1 MKIKE
6 IAEYMRKN
14 IEKSCTVEGTAR
26 EFGYSKFEFSKKF
39 KKKTGFLPSHFLS
52 FLKIEKA
59 LEIIINEN
67 ENIITAQIRTG
78 YNSSGTFSNIFKKYT
93 GISPSN
99 YKKTIKKF
107 YKTIKNYINS
117 SEVTEISYNKA
128 LKINKAKNFLYVNLI
143 YPENYESEITFIGL
157 FKNCIPDDLPDFGKI
172 LISSKAEN
180 RSIFENIPEGKYWL
194 MGFSIEKGSALK
206 DFFYLGNS
214 IRARRNKAIVFPTDK
229 EYTLKFRKP
238 IPSDFPF
245 LINFYLV
252 LFIFNCDFLLSEK
265 TFKTNIVVK
274 ITIIKTTT

>member
-6 IAEYMRKN
+6 IAEYTRKN

-39 KKKTGFLPSHFLS
+39 KKKTGFSASHFLS

-99 YKKTIKKF
+99 YKKTIRKF

-128 LKINKAKNFLYVNLI
+128 LKINKAKNFLCINLI
-143 YPENYESEITFIGL
+143 YPKNYESEITFIGL
-157 FKNCIPDDLPDFGKI
+157 FKNCIPDDLPDFGKV
-172 LISSKAEN
+172 LISTKVKN
-180 RSIFENIPEGKYWL
+180 RCIFENIPDGKYWII
-194 MGFSIEKGSALK
+194 GFSIEKGSALK
-206 DFFYLGNS
+206 DFFYLRNS
-214 IRARRNKAIVFPTDK
+214 IRAKENKAITFPLDK

-238 IPSDFPF
+238 TSSDFPF
-245 LINFYLV
+245 LINIPKLVKEVIEINTNTTSLTFY
-252 LFIFNCDFLLSEK
+252 SK
-265 TFKTNIVVK
+265 K
-274 ITIIKTTT
+274 

>member
-1 MKIKE
+1 MKKVVLLKE
-6 IAEYMRKN
+6 LLENLGTVNLNLVKN
-14 IEKSCTVEGTAR
+14 LR
-26 EFGYSKFEFSKKF
+26 
-39 KKKTGFLPSHFLS
+39 KKTGFLPSHFLS

-107 YKTIKNYINS
+107 YKTMKNYINS

-157 FKNCIPDDLPDFGKI
+157 FKNCIPDDLPDFGKV
-172 LISSKAEN
+172 LISTKEKS
-180 RSIFENIPEGKYWL
+180 RCIFENIPDGKYWII
-194 MGFSIEKGSALK
+194 GYSIEKGSALK
-206 DFFYLGNS
+206 DFFYLRNS
-214 IRARRNKAIVFPTDK
+214 IRAKENKAITFPTDK
-229 EYTLKFRKP
+229 EHTLKFRKP

-245 LINFYLV
+245 LINIPKLV
-252 LFIFNCDFLLSEK
+252 KEVIEINMDRPSSTLYSK
-265 TFKTNIVVK
+265 K
-274 ITIIKTTT
+274 

>member
-39 KKKTGFLPSHFLS
+39 KKKTGFSASHFLS

-99 YKKTIKKF
+99 YKKTIRKF
-107 YKTIKNYINS
+107 YNYQ
-117 SEVTEISYNKA
+117 K
-128 LKINKAKNFLYVNLI
+128 LYK
-143 YPENYESEITFIGL
+143 
-157 FKNCIPDDLPDFGKI
+157 FK
-172 LISSKAEN
+172 
-180 RSIFENIPEGKYWL
+180 
-194 MGFSIEKGSALK
+194 
-206 DFFYLGNS
+206 
-214 IRARRNKAIVFPTDK
+214 
-229 EYTLKFRKP
+229 
-238 IPSDFPF
+238 
-245 LINFYLV
+245 
-252 LFIFNCDFLLSEK
+252 
-265 TFKTNIVVK
+265 
-274 ITIIKTTT
+274 

>member
-39 KKKTGFLPSHFLS
+39 KKKTGFSASHFLS
-52 FLKIEKA
+52 FLKIERA

-117 SEVTEISYNKA
+117 SEVIEISYNKA
-128 LKINKAKNFLYVNLI
+128 LKINKAK
-143 YPENYESEITFIGL
+143 SEITFIGL
-157 FKNCIPDDLPDFGKI
+157 FRNCIPDDLPDFGKV
-172 LISSKAEN
+172 LISTKEKS
-180 RSIFENIPEGKYWL
+180 RCIFENIPEGRYWL
-194 MGFSIEKGSALK
+194 IGFSIEKGSALK
-206 DFFYLGNS
+206 DFFYLRNS
-214 IRARRNKAIVFPTDK
+214 IRAKENKTITFPLDK

-238 IPSDFPF
+238 TSSDFPF
-245 LINFYLV
+245 LINIPKLV
-252 LFIFNCDFLLSEK
+252 KEVIEINMDRPSSTLYSK
-265 TFKTNIVVK
+265 K
-274 ITIIKTTT
+274 

>member
-1 MKIKE
+1 MKIEE
-6 IAEYMRKN
+6 ITEYMRKN
-14 IEKSCTVEGTAR
+14 IEKNCAVESTAR
-26 EFGYSKFEFSKKF
+26 KFGYSKFEFSKKF
-39 KKKTGFLPSHFLS
+39 KKKTGFSAGHFLS

-59 LEIIINEN
+59 LDIIINEN
-67 ENIITAQIRTG
+67 ADIITSQVRTG

-99 YKKTIKKF
+99 YKKTIEFF
-107 YKTIKNYINS
+107 YKIMRKYIDS
-117 SEVTEISYNKA
+117 SEIIEISYDRN
-128 LKINKAKNFLYVNLI
+128 LKINRNNNFLCINLV
-143 YPENYESEITFIGL
+143 YPQNYENEITFIGL

-194 MGFSIEKGSALK
+194 MGFSIEKGSTLK

-238 IPSDFPF
+238 ISSDFPF
-245 LINFYLV
+245 LINFPKLV
-252 LFIFNCDFLLSEK
+252 KEAIEINITKDLFVSDNE
-265 TFKTNIVVK
+265 
-274 ITIIKTTT
+274 